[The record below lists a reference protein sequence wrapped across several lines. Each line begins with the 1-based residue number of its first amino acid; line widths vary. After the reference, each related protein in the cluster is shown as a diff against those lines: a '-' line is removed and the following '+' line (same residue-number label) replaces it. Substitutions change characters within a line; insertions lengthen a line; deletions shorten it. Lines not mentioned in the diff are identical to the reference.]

1 MMIKEIDMIKTK
13 LLNVT
18 LALVLVGVASAGY
31 VSTASAKLSGQ
42 RSLGNGIKCYFVPT
56 TQPDGTI
63 VHQQVC
69 RKVGV

>member
-1 MMIKEIDMIKTK
+1 MIKSKFLKAM
-13 LLNVT
+13 LG
-18 LALVLVGVASAGY
+18 LALVVVTSAGY

-42 RSLGNGIKCYFVPT
+42 VSQGKGIKCYFVST

-63 VHQQVC
+63 VHTQVC